1 MTQSAIANAR
11 LGAKS
16 RTGLLLDNS
25 NENMTG
31 RRSNG
36 EQMEHLKD
44 VCYVYKEFVINTKGV

>member
-1 MTQSAIANAR
+1 MMQSATAHVR
-11 LGAKS
+11 LGAKL
-16 RTGLLLDNS
+16 RTGLLLDNF

-36 EQMEHLKD
+36 EQMEHLKN